1 MKLNTIQMA
10 AQIPSGFGMPAC
22 GHTAASLTGFAGFGA
37 TTVVRERQ
45 AAVITGDVKGD
56 MGLAAYV
63 PGTNA
68 WSPPSS

>member
-22 GHTAASLTGFAGFGA
+22 GHASVTSIGAFAA

-56 MGLAAYV
+56 MGLVAYV
-63 PGTNA
+63 PGTSA
-68 WSPPSS
+68 WRPPSS

>member
-10 AQIPSGFGMPAC
+10 AQIPSGFGMPLCCPPAV
-22 GHTAASLTGFAGFGA
+22 TASAAFGT

-45 AAVITGDVKGD
+45 AAVITDDVKGD

-63 PGTNA
+63 PGTSA